1 MHLPDLERAYDAYH
15 RLAGENVKEK
25 YLPREPAEPLDA
37 YKARLG
43 RAVFA
48 DFFYDSIQA
57 FAGVLSKFSLAS
69 PPGTME
75 EAIDNVDRE
84 GSDLVAWFQRADS
97 LMLRDGAIALR
108 VEMPPGRPAN
118 NSEAVAAGRRPYLV
132 TSPRSRVLNWR
143 ITIVDG
149 AEQLER
155 VTLLEEDEE
164 PAGDFGV
171 ETVYRYRVIGRGYW
185 QLWEIRQE
193 GSAEPTAVMIDED
206 QYIGANNK
214 PLPVCPVVW
223 YRADEGSGFG
233 QGELPLRQVVEHCFE
248 HFQERS
254 DLREKRHKCS
264 MPVPWVKGRLP
275 GGPVGPDGSRP
286 PMALGP
292 NTIVELNDNGA
303 FGFAEPSATS
313 LADQRQGVED
323 IEKLIS
329 RQTLGFLYGDSSAT
343 KTAMQAGLEGA
354 QTESVIT
361 RLAMRK
367 NSAMQSLMA
376 LWVMFTGEELDPGAG
391 LSMSATLFE
400 RPLEP
405 ADVKQLQD
413 LTGGEALMSRRS
425 AIEELQ
431 RRGKL
436 KATTTVD
443 DELQRLAD
451 EAPEPADEVGLND
464 FGALPA
470 EAETY

>member
-1 MHLPDLERAYDAYH
+1 
-15 RLAGENVKEK
+15 VK
-25 YLPREPAEPLDA
+25 
-37 YKARLG
+37 
-43 RAVFA
+43 
-48 DFFYDSIQA
+48 
-57 FAGVLSKFSLAS
+57 
-69 PPGTME
+69 
-75 EAIDNVDRE
+75 
-84 GSDLVAWFQRADS
+84 
-97 LMLRDGAIALR
+97 
-108 VEMPPGRPAN
+108 
-118 NSEAVAAGRRPYLV
+118 
-132 TSPRSRVLNWR
+132 
-143 ITIVDG
+143 
-149 AEQLER
+149 
-155 VTLLEEDEE
+155 
-164 PAGDFGV
+164 
-171 ETVYRYRVIGRGYW
+171 
-185 QLWEIRQE
+185 
-193 GSAEPTAVMIDED
+193 IDEGR
-206 QYIGANNK
+206 YIGASGQQ
-214 PLPVCPVVW
+214 LTVCPVVW
-223 YRADEGSGFG
+223 YRADESKGFG

-254 DLREKRHKCS
+254 DLKEKRHKCS

-275 GGPVGPDGSRP
+275 GPVGPDGSRAP
-286 PMALGP
+286 VAIGP
-292 NTIVELNDNGA
+292 NTIMELEPEGA

-376 LWVMFTGEELDPGAG
+376 LWVMFTGEDLDPGAG

-436 KATTTVD
+436 KATSSVD

-451 EAPEPADEVGLND
+451 EAPESADEVGLND
-464 FGALPA
+464 LGGLPA
-470 EAETY
+470 E